1 MRISYKYSEILPG
14 TDALAR
20 VMGYLPGTAPE
31 PVTDLIAEL
40 SEELLMTGEA
50 RAEYII
56 FDSVRLDPVS
66 KTIEVGGTNFSIKP
80 IVFSQLRH
88 AEGAA
93 LFICTAGREV
103 GELSRKSMKEG
114 DLLRGY
120 VYDVIGSEVAE
131 SAADKMQEALRAV
144 TAATGMNIT
153 NRFSP
158 GYCGWDVAEQ
168 HKLFSF
174 FQDNYCGI
182 TLTDSALMNPVKSV
196 SGIIGIGRKVKFE
209 PYKCRKCDDKH
220 CIYRGRKSE
229 GLKV

>member
-1 MRISYKYSEILPG
+1 MRLSFKYNELLPG
-14 TDALAR
+14 IDDLAG

-31 PVTDLIAEL
+31 PVTDLIAGL
-40 SEELLMTGEA
+40 SEELLTTGEA

-56 FDSVRLDPVS
+56 FDHVNLDAVS
-66 KTIEVGGTNFSIKP
+66 KTVEVEGVVFHVKP
-80 IVFSQLRH
+80 IIFSQIKN
-88 AEGAA
+88 AEGVA
-93 LFICTAGREV
+93 LFICTAGRGV

-131 SAADKMQEALRAV
+131 GATDRMQEAMKTAV
-144 TAATGMNIT
+144 ASSGMNIT

-174 FQDNYCGI
+174 FADNYCGI
-182 TLTDSALMNPVKSV
+182 TLTDSSLMNPVKSV
-196 SGIIGIGRKVKFE
+196 SGMIGIGRKVKYA
-209 PYKCRKCDDKH
+209 PYKCHLCGDKN
-220 CIYRGRKSE
+220 CIYRGK
-229 GLKV
+229 KP

>member
-1 MRISYKYSEILPG
+1 
-14 TDALAR
+14 
-20 VMGYLPGTAPE
+20 MGYLPGTAPE

-40 SEELLMTGEA
+40 SEELLATGEA

-56 FDSVRLDPVS
+56 FDQVCLDPVN
-66 KTIEVGGTNFSIKP
+66 KTVEVEGIIFNVMP

-88 AEGAA
+88 AESAA

-103 GELSRKSMKEG
+103 GERSRKSMKEG
-114 DLLRGY
+114 DILRGY
-120 VYDVIGSEVAE
+120 IYDVIGSEIAE
-131 SAADKMQEALRAV
+131 SAADKMQLSLRAV
-144 TAATGMNIT
+144 TSATGMNIT

-174 FQDNYCGI
+174 FPGNYCGI
-182 TLTDSALMNPVKSV
+182 MLTESALMNPVKSV
-196 SGIIGIGRKVKFE
+196 SGIIGIGRRVKFE
-209 PYKCRKCDDKH
+209 PYQCRRCDDKH
-220 CIYRGRKSE
+220 CIYRGKKSE

>member
-1 MRISYKYSEILPG
+1 MRFSFKYCELLPG
-14 TDALAR
+14 TDALAA

-40 SEELLMTGEA
+40 SQELLKSGEA
-50 RAEYII
+50 RAEYLV
-56 FDSVRLDPVS
+56 FDLAKLDPV
-66 KTIEVGGTNFSIKP
+66 KRTVEIEGVVFDVMP
-80 IVFSQLRH
+80 IVFSQLKH

-103 GELSRKSMKEG
+103 GERSRKSMQEG

-120 VYDVIGSEVAE
+120 VYDVLGSEIAE
-131 SAADKMQEALRAV
+131 SAADKMQESLRAE
-144 TAATGMNIT
+144 AESSGMKIT

-174 FQDNYCGI
+174 FPDNYCEI
-182 TLTDSALMNPVKSV
+182 TLTESALMNPVKSV
-196 SGIIGIGRKVKFE
+196 SGIIGIGHKVKYE
-209 PYKCRKCDDKH
+209 PYRCYRCDDRKCT
-220 CIYRGRKSE
+220 YRGRKSD
-229 GLKV
+229 GPKV